1 MLSSCRVSF
10 ATALLFASSAMTES
24 LNNKSGAADVNTRAR
39 SGLARSR
46 QFILPGPDEVGE
58 PDINRSDLLA
68 VSDSIESRS
77 AVNPDSDPLLV
88 RLLLISGPR
97 VIRPTEK
104 LEGFA
109 DKCWRHCRAS
119 ARAVPAQ

>member
-10 ATALLFASSAMTES
+10 ATTLVFASSAMTES
-24 LNNKSGAADVNTRAR
+24 LNNKSGAADVNARAR

-46 QFILPGPDEVGE
+46 QFILPGPDEVGG
-58 PDINRSDLLA
+58 PGIDGSDLFA

-77 AVNPDSDPLLV
+77 PVNPDSDPLLV
-88 RLLLISGPR
+88 RLLLISGSR